1 MVWYRNDKSDSPKG
15 KDEEIP
21 TGLCPS
27 KRSLQGLNALSG
39 KAVGFSVLT

>member
-1 MVWYRNDKSDSPKG
+1 MLWYHKNKSNSPEG

>member
-1 MVWYRNDKSDSPKG
+1 MLWYHNNKSDSPDG
-15 KDEEIP
+15 KDKEIP

-27 KRSLQGLNALSG
+27 KRYPQELNALSG